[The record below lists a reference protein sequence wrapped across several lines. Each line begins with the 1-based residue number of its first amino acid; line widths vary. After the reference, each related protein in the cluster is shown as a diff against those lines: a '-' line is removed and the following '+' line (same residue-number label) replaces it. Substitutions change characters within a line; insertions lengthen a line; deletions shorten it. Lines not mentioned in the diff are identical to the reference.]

1 MKYLAIDIGASSGRH
16 ILGYLDGGKLVT
28 EEIYR
33 FPNLPEMR
41 DGHLVWDADSLFR
54 EVLNGL
60 KKAGEEGKK
69 PDCVGIDTW
78 AVDYALLDG
87 AGERLGEVYCYR
99 DGRTKASVPS
109 VHAVLPFAAL
119 YERTGIQFQP
129 FNTVYQ
135 LQADKESGKLQKARR
150 MLMLPDYLHYL
161 LTGTALQEYTNAT
174 STGMVNAA
182 THVWDEE
189 IIAAL
194 SFPCGLFGGL
204 TQPGAK
210 AGRFTAAVKAFVG
223 YDAEVVLPATHDTAS
238 AVLAAPLGEISLYI
252 PRGTWS
258 LLGVEQPA
266 AHTDGRSRRFNY
278 SNEGSVG
285 FGFRFQKNIMGL
297 WMIQQLRHETGD
309 KYSFAEIEKM
319 ARKSPNGYTVNVN
332 DDAFLA
338 PASMT
343 EAVREK
349 MGAAASFGETVYCVL
364 RSLALCYAESMREL
378 EELTGRTYAAVNVI
392 GGGSKNGL
400 LNELTARESK
410 KRVIAGP
417 AEATAMGNLIMQA
430 IGTGE
435 ISGLAEARKIVK
447 NSTDIQEVQ

>member
-135 LQADKESGKLQKARR
+135 LQADKES
-150 MLMLPDYLHYL
+150 
-161 LTGTALQEYTNAT
+161 
-174 STGMVNAA
+174 
-182 THVWDEE
+182 
-189 IIAAL
+189 
-194 SFPCGLFGGL
+194 
-204 TQPGAK
+204 
-210 AGRFTAAVKAFVG
+210 
-223 YDAEVVLPATHDTAS
+223 
-238 AVLAAPLGEISLYI
+238 
-252 PRGTWS
+252 
-258 LLGVEQPA
+258 
-266 AHTDGRSRRFNY
+266 
-278 SNEGSVG
+278 
-285 FGFRFQKNIMGL
+285 
-297 WMIQQLRHETGD
+297 
-309 KYSFAEIEKM
+309 
-319 ARKSPNGYTVNVN
+319 
-332 DDAFLA
+332 
-338 PASMT
+338 
-343 EAVREK
+343 
-349 MGAAASFGETVYCVL
+349 
-364 RSLALCYAESMREL
+364 
-378 EELTGRTYAAVNVI
+378 
-392 GGGSKNGL
+392 
-400 LNELTARESK
+400 
-410 KRVIAGP
+410 
-417 AEATAMGNLIMQA
+417 
-430 IGTGE
+430 
-435 ISGLAEARKIVK
+435 
-447 NSTDIQEVQ
+447 